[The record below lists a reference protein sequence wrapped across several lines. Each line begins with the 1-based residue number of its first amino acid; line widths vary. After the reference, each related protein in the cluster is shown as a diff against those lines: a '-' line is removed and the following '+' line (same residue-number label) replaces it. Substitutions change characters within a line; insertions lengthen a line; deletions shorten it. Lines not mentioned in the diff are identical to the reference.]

1 MLLNV
6 TESVSQMKEYVEAVD
21 LRAELVALIQLCQSM
36 HYILVPTDKALEQ
49 AGDNMPDV
57 EMNPCKLM
65 CTCKGFRMIGLCSHT
80 MALTC
85 RLDNGYNQA
94 FLESLLQKLVTK
106 RGLNIAQR
114 RLLVASTSS
123 PTVTLHQMTQTTM
136 MTMRTIWTICDG
148 AEYE

>member
-106 RGLNIAQR
+106 KRAKHRPKKTVGGKHKQPHGD
-114 RLLVASTSS
+114 SS
-123 PTVTLHQMTQTTM
+123 SDDSDHN
-136 MTMRTIWTICDG
+136 DD
-148 AEYE
+148 YEDDLDYL